1 MPSPLNVP
9 PAAFRNDEEARMFA
23 ESVRRFM
30 EANVTPAKIEAW
42 RKAHCVDP
50 ALWRKAGEAGLLG
63 LSTSAEYGGV
73 GGSFVHETLFMEEV
87 SRVGLDAW
95 GAPLHNAIVMPYIQ
109 TYGTE
114 EQKRRWLPK
123 MASGELITAIA
134 MTEPGTGS
142 DLQGVKTTAR
152 KLGNEYVI
160 NGSKTFITNGQ
171 TANFVLTVTKT
182 DTALGAKGISL
193 IGVETDG
200 TPGFE
205 RGRNLDKLG
214 LEAADTSEL
223 FYNEVKVPQSNL
235 LGGVEG
241 RGFFQ
246 LMESLSQERLII
258 AVQAQIMIERALSV
272 TIDYVKERRAFG
284 KQLLDNQTIQFKLA
298 ELKTQATVTRVFVDH
313 CVQQHLEGKLDAA
326 TASMAKYWVTDA
338 QSSIIDSCLQLFG
351 GYGYMNEYP
360 IAHMF
365 RDSRVSR
372 IYGGTNEVMKMLIS
386 RTL

>member
-1 MPSPLNVP
+1 MSSPLNVP
-9 PAAFRNDEEARMFA
+9 PAAFRADEEARMFA
-23 ESVRRFM
+23 DSVRRFM
-30 EANVTPAKIEAW
+30 DANVTPAKIEEW

-73 GGSFVHETLFMEEV
+73 GGTFVHETIFMEEV

-95 GAPLHNAIVMPYIQ
+95 GAPLHNAIVMPYIEA
-109 TYGTE
+109 YGTE

-123 MASGELITAIA
+123 MASGELVTAIA

-171 TANFVLTVTKT
+171 TANFVLTVVKT

-193 IGVETDG
+193 MGVETEG

-205 RGRNLDKLG
+205 RGRNLDKVG

-223 FYNEVKVPQSNL
+223 FYNEVKVPQSSL

-258 AVQAQIMIERALSV
+258 AVQAQVMIERALTV
-272 TIDYVKERRAFG
+272 TIDYVKERKAFG
-284 KQLLDNQTIQFKLA
+284 KPILENQTIQFKLA
-298 ELKTQATVTRVFVDH
+298 ELKTNATVSRIFVDH
-313 CVQQHLEGKLDAA
+313 CIQEHLENKLDAA
-326 TASMAKYWVTDA
+326 TASMAKYWVTDL
-338 QSSIIDSCLQLFG
+338 QGKVVDECLQLFG
-351 GYGYMNEYP
+351 GYGYMNEYA
-360 IAHMF
+360 IGHMF
-365 RDSRVSR
+365 RDARVSR
-372 IYGGTNEVMKMLIS
+372 IYGGTNEVMKMLIA

>member
-1 MPSPLNVP
+1 MSSPLNVP
-9 PAAFRNDEEARMFA
+9 PAAFRHDEEARMFA

-30 EANVTPAKIEAW
+30 EANVTPAKIEQW
-42 RKAHCVDP
+42 RKDHVIDP
-50 ALWRKAGEAGLLG
+50 ALWKKAGEAGLLG
-63 LSTSAEYGGV
+63 LSTSPEYGGV

-95 GAPLHNAIVMPYIQ
+95 GAPLHNAIVMPYIEA
-109 TYGTE
+109 YGTE
-114 EQKRRWLPK
+114 EQKRKWLPR

-171 TANFVLTVTKT
+171 TANFVLTVCKT

-205 RGRNLDKLG
+205 RGRNLDKVG

-223 FYNEVKVPQSNL
+223 FYNEVKVPQSSL

-246 LMESLSQERLII
+246 LMEKLSQERLII
-258 AVQAQIMIERALSV
+258 AIQAQIMIERALTV
-272 TIDYVKERRAFG
+272 TIDYVKERKAFG
-284 KQLLDNQTIQFKLA
+284 KPILENQTIQFKLA
-298 ELKTQATVTRVFVDH
+298 ELKTNATVSRVFVDH
-313 CVQQHLEGKLDAA
+313 CVQQHLEKKLDAA
-326 TASMAKYWVTDA
+326 TASMAKYWVTDL
-338 QSSIIDSCLQLFG
+338 QGRVVDECLQLFG
-351 GYGYMNEYP
+351 GYGYMNEYA
-360 IAHMF
+360 IGHMF
-365 RDSRVSR
+365 RDARVSR